1 MIFKIN
7 GTEISDLSPAYIIAE
22 MSGNHNGDINYAIEI
37 IKKAKE
43 AGADAVKLQ
52 TYKAS
57 TITLDSN
64 KEDFLLPKDS
74 PWAGSKNLYSLYE
87 EAHTPWEWHKKLFK
101 VAHEVGIDIFS
112 SPFDETAVDLL
123 ESLNTP
129 AYKIASPEINDLQ
142 LIKKVALTN
151 KPIILSTG
159 LATVEDIEL
168 AIKTLED
175 NGCYQYAFLKCT
187 TAYPAPLDEINLA
200 TIPEIRKRYNCIAGL
215 SDHTLGIEVP
225 IASVALGA
233 KIIEKHFTVDKSNT
247 GVDSFFSLDFVEFKQ
262 MVSSI
267 RKVESA
273 IGVANFDLTKS
284 SKNNLR
290 GKRSLYVSKNIKKGE
305 LLTPNNIKSVRPGLG
320 LAPKYFDSVLNKP
333 VKRDLEFGERLK
345 LEDIDIDIE

>member
-1 MIFKIN
+1 MRFKIN
-7 GTEISDLSPAYIIAE
+7 STEISDSSPAYIIAE

-74 PWAGSKNLYSLYE
+74 PWAESKNLYALYE
-87 EAHTPWEWHKKLFK
+87 EAHTPWEWHKRLFEE
-101 VAHEVGIDIFS
+101 AHKVGIDIFS

-123 ESLNTP
+123 ESLNAP
-129 AYKIASPEINDLQ
+129 AYKIASPEINDVQ
-142 LIKKVALTN
+142 LIKKVALTK

-159 LATVEDIEL
+159 VATSEDIEL

-175 NGCYQYAFLKCT
+175 NGCTQYAFLKCT
-187 TAYPAPLDEINLA
+187 TAYPAPLEEINLA
-200 TIPEIRKRYNCIAGL
+200 TIPEIKRRYNCITGL

-225 IASVALGA
+225 VASVCLGA
-233 KIIEKHFTVDKSNT
+233 KIIEKHFTVDKSNA
-247 GVDSFFSLDFVEFKQ
+247 GVDSFFSLDFEEFKQ

-267 RKVESA
+267 RKVELA
-273 IGVANFDLTKS
+273 IGVANFELTKS

-290 GKRSLYVSKNIKKGE
+290 GRRSLYVSKSIKKGE

-320 LAPKYFDSVLNKP
+320 LAPKYFESVINKP

-345 LEDIDIDIE
+345 LEDIDLE